1 MDMYLF
7 CKRFFDVVV
16 GFLLLLLFLPVM
28 AVISISIK
36 IDSPGPVLF
45 RQKRVGKNGKVFTIL
60 KFRTM
65 VVNAEQMGTRLNSFA
80 DDNRVTRVG
89 RFLRR
94 SSLDELPQ
102 LVNILIGD
110 MSFVGPRPPVTYHPY
125 RYEDYPTD
133 AKRRFEVLPGVT
145 GYAQVNGRNELS
157 WEEKFKYDLYY
168 VDNKSIL
175 LDLKILFLTI
185 IKVLKMEGSYDVKRS

>member
-1 MDMYLF
+1 MYLF